1 MDNYMNIVIKAMK
14 QWVTDKFSSW
24 DLAIDNKVDKIKG
37 KGLSTEDYTT
47 EEKEKLASI
56 NLKAMLPEVTEENN
70 GEVLSVVN
78 GKWDTKNIPQ
88 ADQNQNDAAAA
99 DYIKNRTHWID
110 NTQRTLIALAENYE
124 FYDGYSN
131 PDIDITSYGRG
142 LIIGE
147 AYYVMWDGIEY
158 PNLIAFDDDGYP
170 TLGDFYHNVGNE
182 YPFNIYTYEEDGII
196 YLSAIDNG
204 INEES
209 YHSFSVY
216 ENNLIYHQ
224 LDEKFIPD
232 SIARVDEIPS
242 PLPEVTEE
250 NNGEVLAVVEGEWST
265 KYISEPKQADWN
277 QVDSTAIDYIKNK
290 PILTK
295 SYLVLKDKNTNL
307 DYQLAIEDGV
317 LISELM
323 RYFIDITVKTL
334 PSKNAYMIGERFD
347 PTGMVLLATDINNA
361 SIEITDGYIYPE
373 NQLKHTDEIII
384 SYVHNGITY
393 TINLNTTININGIEI
408 FTLPDITNYTEGQ
421 VFNPT
426 GMIVGVK
433 GENDY
438 FEIITDY
445 SYDTNPLTVDMNSI
459 DISYNYND
467 IVYTASVPITVVA
480 LDIALQDF
488 TYTNKNNG
496 DVELNTWKETYNGEN
511 STDIIIPNYSSIII

>member
-14 QWVTDKFSSW
+14 QWVTNKFSSW

-56 NLKAMLPEVTEENN
+56 NLEAMLPEVTEENN
-70 GEVLSVVN
+70 GNVLTVV
-78 GKWDTKNIPQ
+78 
-88 ADQNQNDAAAA
+88 
-99 DYIKNRTHWID
+99 
-110 NTQRTLIALAENYE
+110 
-124 FYDGYSN
+124 DGTW
-131 PDIDITSYGRG
+131 TSSE
-142 LIIGE
+142 I
-147 AYYVMWDGIEY
+147 
-158 PNLIAFDDDGYP
+158 
-170 TLGDFYHNVGNE
+170 
-182 YPFNIYTYEEDGII
+182 
-196 YLSAIDNG
+196 
-204 INEES
+204 
-209 YHSFSVY
+209 
-216 ENNLIYHQ
+216 
-224 LDEKFIPD
+224 
-232 SIARVDEIPS
+232 EIPS

-265 KYISEPKQADWN
+265 KYIPEQKQADWD
-277 QVDSTAIDYIKNK
+277 QVDSTAVDYIKNK

-334 PSKNAYMIGERFD
+334 PTKNIYIIGEQFD
-347 PTGMVLLATDINNA
+347 PTGMVLLATDINNT

-408 FTLPDITNYTEGQ
+408 FTLPNITNYTEGQ

-426 GMIVGVK
+426 GMVVGVK

-445 SYDTNPLTVDMNSI
+445 SYNTNPLTVDMNSI

-488 TYTNKNNG
+488 TYTNKDNG